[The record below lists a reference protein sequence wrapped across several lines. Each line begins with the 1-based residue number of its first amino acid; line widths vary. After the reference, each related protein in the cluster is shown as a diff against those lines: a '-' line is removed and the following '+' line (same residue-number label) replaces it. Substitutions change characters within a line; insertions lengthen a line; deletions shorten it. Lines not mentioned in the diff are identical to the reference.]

1 MGRRPDKPRDMSALL
16 SSVQYRQDEL
26 WAALALDGAL
36 PEGTEPPAG
45 CILPV
50 LVAVRQW
57 NKTLTWRQQLHY
69 GRAVE
74 GHIRGILI
82 LDRPGSGVVQLGERR
97 YLTGLCLKDKNAWDE
112 VGSACGELIR
122 LCQEELMCDVSC
134 CVGAVT
140 GPARLGA
147 MTDQLVEL
155 DSSNVAEIPMRFLG
169 SGDGTAVDLKKVLE
183 QGSVLLRQDRF
194 DAFLEHIYQCLTT
207 NQERLTPEVLNGFA
221 QDMLQMLYTVM
232 HERDVAAHTLFVRPE
247 SMKQFRDAPLSV
259 NNTVT
264 WIFCAVTTLSEA
276 LKQRQNTQSYT
287 EQAKNYIRAH
297 LRENFTR
304 QDIADYVH
312 LSQNHLARIFRRET
326 GMSIAEFTLRQRME
340 QAAELLTHTEMSVG
354 AIAERVGYENYS
366 YFLTLFRR
374 VTAMTPSK
382 FREKYA
388 EKNLERGEKT

>member
-1 MGRRPDKPRDMSALL
+1 MNCGLRWP
-16 SSVQYRQDEL
+16 
-26 WAALALDGAL
+26 LDGAL

-97 YLTGLCLKDKNAWDE
+97 YLTVLCLKDKSAWDE
-112 VGSACGELIR
+112 VVSACGELIR

-169 SGDGTAVDLKKVLE
+169 SGDGTAVDLKRFWSRGAFCCVRTALMRFW
-183 QGSVLLRQDRF
+183 STFINVLRQ
-194 DAFLEHIYQCLTT
+194 I
-207 NQERLTPEVLNGFA
+207 
-221 QDMLQMLYTVM
+221 
-232 HERDVAAHTLFVRPE
+232 
-247 SMKQFRDAPLSV
+247 KSV
-259 NNTVT
+259 
-264 WIFCAVTTLSEA
+264 
-276 LKQRQNTQSYT
+276 
-287 EQAKNYIRAH
+287 
-297 LRENFTR
+297 
-304 QDIADYVH
+304 
-312 LSQNHLARIFRRET
+312 
-326 GMSIAEFTLRQRME
+326 
-340 QAAELLTHTEMSVG
+340 
-354 AIAERVGYENYS
+354 
-366 YFLTLFRR
+366 
-374 VTAMTPSK
+374 
-382 FREKYA
+382 
-388 EKNLERGEKT
+388 